1 MVSFVLAFL
10 TAAAAQTTSAVPSVT
25 PTPAS
30 STQPRVGRASA
41 RPSPTPKSEAAA
53 APAPTPTPRLAP
65 APALEHVALKT
76 DSPKVVLR
84 QIDVSNLVLKQSDRA
99 TEANLKSELPRV
111 DLARVLRDFDWFLKA
126 QTGFERSRF
135 ESLSGFGNVED
146 QILKSDV
153 SLAKRWTTGTTTAV
167 SWLRNSYRSEYNP
180 LSPSFTTVPT
190 EQTQD
195 IFGFT
200 FEQAVWRNAFGMSD
214 RDKVRAAEMDMNAAL
229 VTRAQDLQTAVL
241 DGLRAYWTAYIS
253 QENMRQSLKAIERYE
268 NLVNTVRRKSGL
280 GFSAPGELS
289 QVSAELE
296 LRRQNAKTSGATYLR
311 DADKL
316 IELLRLPLNA
326 DITFEI
332 PQEIAAPP
340 RLSAIELENLRRLR
354 SQKMKTEAAE
364 ARVESSQSEEHP
376 GLALV
381 GQVYGSGIEQRS
393 SDSVGEALSGSR
405 PKYYVGVKFEHN
417 FGSGVQN
424 EETVYRKAQAE
435 LEKLR
440 LERMKLQTQND
451 LWDNERMTR
460 TLYAQAV
467 SAREQMVLRERAY
480 NEINRAY
487 SQGRTDINFVVEAL
501 NQLFAAEVSF
511 SRALGDYQ
519 IALAAWAAGRD
530 ELIPDDNSQGQTP

>member
-1 MVSFVLAFL
+1 MVKALLAFAL
-10 TAAAAQTTSAVPSVT
+10 TAPGFAFAQTA
-25 PTPAS
+25 PA
-30 STQPRVGRASA
+30 A
-41 RPSPTPKSEAAA
+41 RPSPTPAAA
-53 APAPTPTPRLAP
+53 STAASKPTATPAPKHSATPTPRIAP
-65 APALEHVALKT
+65 VPELEPVAVKI
-76 DSPKVVLR
+76 DSPKVVLK
-84 QIDVSNLVLKQSDRA
+84 QADVSNLVLKQSDRA

-111 DLARVLRDFDWFLKA
+111 DLARVLKDFDWFLRA
-126 QTGFERSRF
+126 NSGYERSRF
-135 ESLSGFGNVED
+135 ESLSGVGNIED

-153 SLAKRWTTGTTTAV
+153 SLTKRWTTGTTTSL
-167 SWLRNSYRSEYNP
+167 SWLRNSYRSEYSP
-180 LSPSFTTVPT
+180 LSPTFTTLPT

-200 FEQAVWRNAFGMSD
+200 FEQALWRNSFGVSD
-214 RDKVRAAEMDMNAAL
+214 RDRVRAAEMDMNAAL
-229 VTRAQDLQTAVL
+229 VTRAQDLQAAVL
-241 DGLRAYWTAYIS
+241 EGLRAYWTAYIS

-268 NLVNTVRRKSGL
+268 NLVSTVRRKSGL

-311 DADKL
+311 DADRL
-316 IELLRLPLNA
+316 VELLRLPLNA

-332 PQEIAAPP
+332 PHEINPPP
-340 RLSAIELENLRRLR
+340 RLSAVELEKLRRVR
-354 SQKMKTEAAE
+354 SQQLKTDAAQ
-364 ARVESSQSEEHP
+364 ARVESAESEEHP
-376 GLALV
+376 AFAFV
-381 GQVYGSGIEQRS
+381 GQVYGSGIEERAA
-393 SDSVGEALSGSR
+393 DSVGEALSGSR
-405 PKYYVGVKFEHN
+405 PKYYMGVKFEHN

-424 EETVYRKAQAE
+424 EETVSRKAQAE

-440 LERMKLQTQND
+440 LERMKLQTQNE
-451 LWDNERMTR
+451 LWDSERQTR

-467 SAREQMVLRERAY
+467 SAREQMQLRERAY

-519 IALAAWAAGRD
+519 IALASWAAGRD
-530 ELIPDDNSQGQTP
+530 ELIPDDDSQGGAR